1 MSERS
6 VGFKLWLMP
15 YLKKV
20 DNCELADAVGEK
32 LLDKLTL
39 EVVLELCFKLIL
51 AEVTKELLSFIKLF
65 W

>member
-1 MSERS
+1 MSERR

-20 DNCELADAVGEK
+20 DNCELPDAVGEK

>member
-6 VGFKLWLMP
+6 VGLKEWLMP

-39 EVVLELCFKLIL
+39 EVVLELCFKLIF
-51 AEVTKELLSFIKLF
+51 ADVTKELLSFIKLF
-65 W
+65 